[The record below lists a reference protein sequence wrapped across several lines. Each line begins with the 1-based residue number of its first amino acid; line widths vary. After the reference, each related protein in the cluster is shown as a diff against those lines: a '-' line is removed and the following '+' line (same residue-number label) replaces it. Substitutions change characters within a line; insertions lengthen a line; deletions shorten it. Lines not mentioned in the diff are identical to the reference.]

1 MLKIKIKNCCCCC
14 NSNSGGNSGG
24 NGGGNSGGGTTT
36 TKYTVTIG
44 APIDKDNNIV
54 SNPTILVDGEEK
66 QVGDTIEVDAGSTI
80 TVKVTADGY
89 EDFEQE
95 YPINE
100 SQTITPTLIAAAEAV
115 YYTITVKVMR
125 PSSGT
130 TTKID
135 GEITSEKRVLAGT
148 NHTINVTSDKIYY
161 DAYNQTIN
169 NIQKDE
175 TVKVWLDVSASAK
188 ADHDPNFHLYFG
200 GTGESSWE
208 YDPVNQRYTMGD
220 SGRSDYISDAE
231 GQSATFNVFSYNG
244 NSSSNSRVG
253 IDYSISDNG
262 SDYLDVSVEE
272 ATIGTPGYP
281 AFTFTITK
289 KANAPAIS
297 SDKSFNIII
306 QQDNTDYSNGTYGKG
321 DGKEIKCRF
330 ELRHA

>member
-14 NSNSGGNSGG
+14 NSSGGNSGG
-24 NGGGNSGGGTTT
+24 NGGGNSGGGTAT

-44 APIDKDNNIV
+44 APIDEDGNIV

-66 QVGDTIEVDAGSTI
+66 QVGDTKEVDAGSTI
-80 TVKVTADGY
+80 TLKVTADGY

-95 YPINE
+95 YTIDNT
-100 SQTITPTLIAAAEAV
+100 QTITPTLIASAEAV
-115 YYTITVKVMR
+115 YYTIKVNVKR

-135 GEITSEKRVLAGT
+135 GEIISEKRVLAGT
-148 NHTINVTSDKIYY
+148 NHTISVTSDEIYY

-169 NIQKDE
+169 DIQRDE
-175 TVKVWLDVSASAK
+175 TINVYLDVSASAK

-231 GQSATFNVFSYNG
+231 GQSTTFNVFSYVVNNG
-244 NSSSNSRVG
+244 NKSRV
-253 IDYSISDNG
+253 DVNYRISDNG
-262 SDYLDVSVEE
+262 SDYLDVSVQET
-272 ATIGTPGYP
+272 TIGTPGDP
-281 AFTFTITK
+281 AFAFTITK

-297 SDKSFNIII
+297 SDKSFNIIV